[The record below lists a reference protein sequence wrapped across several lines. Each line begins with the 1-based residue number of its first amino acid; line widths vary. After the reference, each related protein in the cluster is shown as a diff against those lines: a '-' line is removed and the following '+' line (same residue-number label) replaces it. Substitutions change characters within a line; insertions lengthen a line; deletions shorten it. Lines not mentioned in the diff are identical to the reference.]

1 MRHPEDGF
9 GVAVAVGGM
18 DVAFDDV
25 IAHEAIDYER
35 AFPIGGADHKGM
47 PEDVALIDECVG
59 ADALSLAEI
68 LERTAGSEAFA
79 AHLEL
84 LSIAGGMQ
92 LVRLVPIDI
101 GQVHLIHSFDHS
113 VIRGADIVERKSP
126 IKGSDA
132 GEC

>member
-1 MRHPEDGF
+1 MDRGKVPQCPETGTKF
-9 GVAVAVGGM
+9 
-18 DVAFDDV
+18 

-47 PEDVALIDECVG
+47 PEDVAFIDERVG

-84 LSIAGGMQ
+84 LSIAGCMQ
-92 LVRLVPIDI
+92 LVRLVLIDI

-113 VIRGADIVERKSP
+113 IVCGADIVERKSP
-126 IKGSDA
+126 INDVFQFGLSHA
-132 GEC
+132 R